1 MKAIIMAAGKGTRLQ
16 EAGNPMPKVH
26 RRANGRPLLSYVIDM
41 LPEIDNSD
49 ITVVTGFMHE
59 MVEKEFADTGV
70 RFIKQG
76 DDGYGT
82 GYAVMCGL
90 KDPQFDGYH
99 GNIIVLNGDSPLT
112 KLSTVAGLCLIQ
124 KSEKADCTLLVNRTD
139 LKLPYGRIIR
149 GGDGNIIDIR
159 EEKECTEEE
168 KKIKELN
175 SGAYVFNADAL
186 REGLARIHCNP
197 NAHEY
202 YLTDV
207 PPAIAK
213 MGKKVSAYIS
223 TDDDELWG
231 VNTPDDLITVEN
243 IIKAQLS
250 QCIDHFSSHNSAW
263 RQTELLAQREAN
275 GRSCLGNN

>member
-16 EAGNPMPKVH
+16 EMGNPMPKVL

-41 LPEIDNSD
+41 LPEIDNCD

-59 MVEKEFADTGV
+59 MVEEEFAPYGV
-70 RFIKQG
+70 HFIKQG

-82 GYAVMCGL
+82 GYAVMCGI

-112 KLSTVAGLCLIQ
+112 KLSTVAGLCRIQ
-124 KSEKADCTLLVNRTD
+124 KSEYASCTLLANVTD

-149 GGDGNIIDIR
+149 DGNGNITDIR

-168 KKIKELN
+168 KLIKELN
-175 SGAYVFNADAL
+175 TGAYVFNADDL
-186 REGLARIHCNP
+186 REGLARINCNN

-207 PPAIAK
+207 PPALAA
-213 MGKKVSAYIS
+213 MGKKVCAYVS
-223 TDDDELWG
+223 TDDDEMWG
-231 VNTPDDLITVEN
+231 VNTPDDLIMVEN
-243 IIKAQLS
+243 ILRTRAEI
-250 QCIDHFSSHNSAW
+250 
-263 RQTELLAQREAN
+263 
-275 GRSCLGNN
+275 

>member
-16 EAGNPMPKVH
+16 EVGNPMPKVL

-41 LPEIDNSD
+41 LPEIDNCD

-59 MVEKEFADTGV
+59 MVEREFAPTGV
-70 RFIKQG
+70 RFIEQAG
-76 DDGYGT
+76 DGYGT

-90 KDPQFDGYH
+90 KDPQFDDYH

-112 KLSTVAGLCLIQ
+112 KLSTVAGLCRIQ
-124 KSEKADCTLLVNRTD
+124 KNEKAACTLLVNQTD

-149 GGDGNIIDIR
+149 NENGDIIDIR

-175 SGAYVFNADAL
+175 SGAYVFNADDL
-186 REGLARIHCNP
+186 REGLERINCNN

-207 PPAIAK
+207 PPALAG
-213 MGKKVSAYIS
+213 MGKKVSAYLS
-223 TDDDELWG
+223 TDDEELWG
-231 VNTPDDLITVEN
+231 VNTPEDLIMVER
-243 IIKAQLS
+243 ILKTRI
-250 QCIDHFSSHNSAW
+250 
-263 RQTELLAQREAN
+263 
-275 GRSCLGNN
+275 

>member
-16 EAGNPMPKVH
+16 EAGHPMPKVL
-26 RRANGRPLLSYVIDM
+26 RRANGRALLSYVIDM
-41 LPEIDNSD
+41 LPEIDNCD

-59 MVEKEFADTGV
+59 MVEEEFADTGV

-90 KDPQFDGYH
+90 KDAQFDDYH
-99 GNIIVLNGDSPLT
+99 GNIIILNGDSPLT
-112 KLSTVAGLCLIQ
+112 NLSTVAGLCRIQ
-124 KSEKADCTLLVNRTD
+124 KQEKAACTLLANVTD

-149 GGDGNIIDIR
+149 DADGNIIDIR

-186 REGLARIHCNP
+186 REGLAQINCNN

-207 PPAIAK
+207 PPAIAR

-223 TDDDELWG
+223 TDDEELWG
-231 VNTPDDLITVEN
+231 VNTPDDLVMVEK
-243 IIKAQLS
+243 ILMA
-250 QCIDHFSSHNSAW
+250 
-263 RQTELLAQREAN
+263 R
-275 GRSCLGNN
+275 G